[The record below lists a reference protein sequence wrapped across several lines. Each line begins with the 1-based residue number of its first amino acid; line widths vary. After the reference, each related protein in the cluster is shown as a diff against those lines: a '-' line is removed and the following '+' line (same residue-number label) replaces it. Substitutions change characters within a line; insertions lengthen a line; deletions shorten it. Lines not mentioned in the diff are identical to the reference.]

1 MKNCNYKYKDFT
13 KKKSI
18 YNSIRMVV
26 TKLKLDLDTNTEYFH
41 NVTKRRQIR
50 INELAIL
57 LSPEYVIC
65 ILINVLYLYI
75 FLL

>member
-1 MKNCNYKYKDFT
+1 
-13 KKKSI
+13 
-18 YNSIRMVV
+18 MVV